1 MRTLNAAAMDD
12 VMTLN
17 VMTSLALGAGMH
29 IMKFFGRQIEV
40 QAKSDGS
47 PVTAVDI
54 SAESIILSGLEKF
67 GGYHMCV
74 AEEMVSSGAPLPEL
88 GREFFLIDAL
98 DGTKEFLNDRPDFT
112 VNIALIRDG
121 LPVMGVV
128 FAPAHRE
135 LYVGSESGAF
145 RTRFNDKMLKQDVQR
160 ISVSARSAPAKIVVS
175 RSHRTLET
183 DAYIQRCDDA
193 EIKALGSSLKFCL
206 VASGEA
212 DIYPCLGRTMEWD
225 TAAGHAV
232 LVAAGGQVRTIEHG
246 PLLYGKTKQADAAF
260 ANPWFLA
267 SGAGIAQAYNG
278 MSMSSPFL

>member
-1 MRTLNAAAMDD
+1 MLTLTAAAMDD
-12 VMTLN
+12 EMTLS

-29 IMKFFGRQIEV
+29 IMNFFGR
-40 QAKSDGS
+40 KMKPLTKPDGS
-47 PVTAVDI
+47 PVTAVDT

-67 GGYHMCV
+67 GGLHMCV
-74 AEEMVSSGAPLPEL
+74 AEEQVSAGAPMPEL

-98 DGTKEFLNDRPDFT
+98 DGTTEFLNNRPDFT

-135 LYVGSESGAF
+135 LYVGSKSGAF
-145 RTRFNDKMLKQDVQR
+145 RTRFNDKMLKRDVQP
-160 ISVSARSAPAKIVVS
+160 ISVSARSVPARIVAS
-175 RSHRTLET
+175 RSHRSAET
-183 DAYIQRCDDA
+183 DAYIQRCDHA
-193 EIKALGSSLKFCL
+193 EIKSIGSSLKFCL

-232 LVAAGGQVRTIEHG
+232 LVAAGGQVRTSEHG
-246 PLLYGKTKQADAAF
+246 PLLYGKTHQADAAF

-267 SGAGIAQAYNG
+267 SGAEISQAPPALG
-278 MSMSSPFL
+278 RPR

>member
-1 MRTLNAAAMDD
+1 MAEMDD
-12 VMTLN
+12 RMTLD

-29 IMKFFGRQIEV
+29 IIKFFGRKIEPL
-40 QAKSDGS
+40 AKSDGS

-74 AEEMVSSGAPLPEL
+74 AEELVSAGAPMPEP

-98 DGTKEFLNDRPDFT
+98 DGTVEFLNSRPDFT

-121 LPVMGVV
+121 RPVMGVV

-145 RTRFNDKMLKQDVQR
+145 RTRFDDKMLKQDVQP
-160 ISVSARSAPAKIVVS
+160 IFVSARSVPAKIVVS
-175 RSHRTLET
+175 RSHLSLET
-183 DAYIQRCDDA
+183 DAYIQSFAHA
-193 EIKALGSSLKFCL
+193 EIKSIGSSLKFCL
-206 VASGEA
+206 VASGQA

-232 LVAAGGQVRTIEHG
+232 LVAAGGQVRTGEHG
-246 PLLYGKTKQADAAF
+246 PLLYGKTNQADAAF

-267 SGAGIAQAYNG
+267 SGAAISQAYNG